1 MIGLV
6 DCNNFYVSCE
16 RVFNA
21 KLNGRAVGIM
31 SNNDGCIVARSN
43 ELKAL
48 GVEMG
53 TPAHHIRHLVDSGE
67 VILYSSNYELYG
79 DMSQRVQGIL
89 ERETA
94 GVEPYSIDEMFVRMD
109 GFTPEALQQH
119 ATSLHWKIH
128 RYTGIPVCV
137 GIAATHTLAKL
148 ANRIAKKHPGYPG
161 VCILHAE
168 SNEAKH
174 LLKQIEVGDVWGVGR
189 RLNERLQILGINTA
203 WDLRE
208 ADAKRLRRQF
218 SVNMERT
225 VLELRGISCLE
236 MNDFNEPRKRI
247 MTSRSFGQTTQQ
259 LADLQSAIRHH
270 AQRGAEKLR
279 EQKSLA
285 RAVLVFLKTNR
296 FRPDLPQYSPS
307 LVVEMERPSQD
318 TREILHAAQEAL
330 AKIHRPKYAYK
341 KAGVMLIDL
350 TDQNRQ
356 QLSLMDTPQS
366 EEERQRSQ
374 QLMATMDAL
383 NEKMGKGTVR
393 LGLPEKNAPWHLRCA
408 NRSPRYTTKWGELMK
423 AYTDEGA
430 AKMYKRKNN
439 IDRFTFVNHS
449 IDVFHFTTQRKG
461 NHCHGRHYVQHRCTA
476 FHHHAVSRH

>member
-16 RVFNA
+16 RVFNP
-21 KLNGRAVGIM
+21 KLEGRPVGIM
-31 SNNDGCIVARSN
+31 SNNDGCIIARSN

-48 GVEMG
+48 GIEMG
-53 TPAHHIRHLVDSGE
+53 TPAHHVRHLVDSGE

-79 DMSQRVQGIL
+79 DMSNRVQGIL
-89 ERETA
+89 EQETA

-109 GFTPEALQQH
+109 GFEPEALLAH
-119 ATSLHWKIH
+119 AKSLHWKIR

-137 GIAATHTLAKL
+137 GVAATHTLAKL
-148 ANRIAKKHPGYPG
+148 ANRVAKKHPAYPG
-161 VCILHAE
+161 VCILYAD
-168 SNEAKH
+168 SVKAKH
-174 LLKQIEVGDVWGVGR
+174 LLQQIEVSDVWGVGR

-208 ADAKRLRRQF
+208 ADAKRLRRKF

-236 MNDFNEPRKRI
+236 MNDLHEPRKRI
-247 MTSRSFGQTTQQ
+247 MTSRSFGRTTEQ
-259 LADLQSAIRHH
+259 LSDLQSAVRHH

-307 LVVEMERPSQD
+307 LVVELERPSQD
-318 TREILHAAQEAL
+318 TRDILHAAQEAL
-330 AKIHRPKYAYK
+330 HKIYRPKYGYK

-350 TDQNRQ
+350 TDENRQ
-356 QLSLMDTPQS
+356 QLSLMDTPQT
-366 EEERQRSQ
+366 EGERQRSQ
-374 QLMATMDAL
+374 KLMATMDAL

-393 LGLPEKNAPWHLRCA
+393 LGLSEKNAPWHLRCA
-408 NRSPRYTTKWGELMK
+408 HRSPRYTTNWDELMK
-423 AYTDEGA
+423 AYTDKDA
-430 AKMYKRKNN
+430 LK
-439 IDRFTFVNHS
+439 
-449 IDVFHFTTQRKG
+449 TTKTQNLFPQK
-461 NHCHGRHYVQHRCTA
+461 
-476 FHHHAVSRH
+476 

>member
-16 RVFNA
+16 RVFNP
-21 KLNGRAVGIM
+21 KIQRRPVGIM
-31 SNNDGCIVARSN
+31 SNNDGCIIARSE

-48 GVEMG
+48 GIEMG
-53 TPAHHIRHLVDSGE
+53 TPAHHVRHLVDRGE
-67 VILYSSNYELYG
+67 IVLYSSNYELYG
-79 DMSQRVQGIL
+79 DMSHRVQGIL
-89 ERETA
+89 ERETS

-109 GFTPEALQQH
+109 GFTPEGLQQH
-119 ATSLHWKIH
+119 AKKLHWMIR

-137 GIAATHTLAKL
+137 GVAPTHTLAKL

-161 VCILHAE
+161 VCIMHPE
-168 SNEAKH
+168 SDEARH
-174 LLKQIEVGDVWGVGR
+174 LLQQIDVGDVWGVGR
-189 RLNERLQILGINTA
+189 RLNERLQVMGIKTA

-208 ADAKRLRRQF
+208 ADAKRLRRKF

-247 MTSRSFGQTTQQ
+247 MTSRSFGRPTGQ
-259 LADLQSAIRHH
+259 LYDLQGAVRQH

-285 RAVLVFLKTNR
+285 RAVLVFLRTNR
-296 FRPDLPQYSPS
+296 FRPDLPQYAPNQ
-307 LVVEMERPSQD
+307 VVELERPTQD
-318 TREILHAAQEAL
+318 TRDILHAANEAL
-330 AKIHRPKYAYK
+330 AKIYRPKYAYT
-341 KAGVMLIDL
+341 KAGVMLLDL
-350 TDQNRQ
+350 TDQHRQ
-356 QLSLMDTPQS
+356 QLSLMDTPQT

-408 NRSPRYTTKWGELMK
+408 HRSPRYTTNWDELMR
-423 AYTDEGA
+423 AYTDEEA
-430 AKMYKRKNN
+430 VRRFKR
-439 IDRFTFVNHS
+439 S
-449 IDVFHFTTQRKG
+449 
-461 NHCHGRHYVQHRCTA
+461 
-476 FHHHAVSRH
+476 

>member
-16 RVFNA
+16 RVFNP

-43 ELKAL
+43 ELKAM

-53 TPAHHIRHLVDSGE
+53 TPAHHVRHLVDRGE

-79 DMSQRVQGIL
+79 DMSHRVQATL
-89 ERETA
+89 EQETA

-109 GFTPEALQQH
+109 GFTPEALLEH
-119 ATSLHWKIH
+119 AKSLHWKIH

-137 GIAATHTLAKL
+137 GVAATHTLAKL

-161 VCILHAE
+161 VCILHAD
-168 SNEAKH
+168 SDEAKH
-174 LLKQIEVGDVWGVGR
+174 LLQQIDVGDIWGIGR
-189 RLNERLQILGINTA
+189 RLNERLQILGIKTA

-208 ADAKRLRRQF
+208 ADAKRLRRKF

-236 MNDFNEPRKRI
+236 MNDLHEPKKRI
-247 MTSRSFGQTTQQ
+247 MTSRSFGRPTPH
-259 LADLQSAIRHH
+259 LYDLQGAIRQH

-279 EQKSLA
+279 EQQSLA
-285 RAVLVFLKTNR
+285 RAVLVFLKTDR

-330 AKIHRPKYAYK
+330 RKIYRPKYGYK
-341 KAGVMLIDL
+341 KAGVMMLDL
-350 TDQNRQ
+350 TDENRQ
-356 QLSLMDTPQS
+356 QLSLMDTPQT
-366 EEERQRSQ
+366 EEERQRSHK
-374 QLMATMDAL
+374 LMATMDAL

-408 NRSPRYTTKWGELMK
+408 HRSPRYTTNWDELMK
-423 AYTDEGA
+423 AYTDESA
-430 AKMYKRKNN
+430 TQSRS
-439 IDRFTFVNHS
+439 NHRS
-449 IDVFHFTTQRKG
+449 
-461 NHCHGRHYVQHRCTA
+461 
-476 FHHHAVSRH
+476 

>member
-16 RVFNA
+16 RVFNP
-21 KLNGRAVGIM
+21 KLRRRAVGIL

-53 TPAHHIRHLVDSGE
+53 TPAHHVRHLVERGE

-79 DMSQRVQGIL
+79 DMSHRVQSVL
-89 ERETA
+89 EEETA

-109 GFTPEALQQH
+109 GFTPEALLAH
-119 ATSLHWKIH
+119 AKSLRWKVG

-137 GIAATHTLAKL
+137 GVAATHTLAKL

-161 VCILHAE
+161 VCILHAD
-168 SNEAKH
+168 SDEARH
-174 LLKQIEVGDVWGVGR
+174 LLEQIDVGDVWGIGR
-189 RLNERLQILGINTA
+189 RLNERLQVMGIKTA

-208 ADAKRLRRQF
+208 ADAKRLRRKF
-218 SVNMERT
+218 SVNIERT
-225 VLELRGISCLE
+225 ALELRGIRCLE
-236 MNDFNEPRKRI
+236 MNDLHEPKQRI

-259 LADLQSAIRHH
+259 LSDLQGAIRHH

-279 EQKSLA
+279 QQKSLA
-285 RAVLVFLKTNR
+285 RAVMVFLKTNR
-296 FRPDLPQYSPS
+296 FRPDLPQYCPS
-307 LVVEMERPSQD
+307 VVVELERPTQD

-330 AKIHRPKYAYK
+330 RKIYRPKYAYK
-341 KAGVMLIDL
+341 KAGVMMLDL
-350 TDQNRQ
+350 TDQHRQ
-356 QLSLMDTPQS
+356 QLSLMDTPQT

-374 QLMATMDAL
+374 KLMATMDAL

-408 NRSPRYTTKWGELMK
+408 NRSPRYTTHWDELMV

-430 AKMYKRKNN
+430 AKKKKASFSN
-439 IDRFTFVNHS
+439 
-449 IDVFHFTTQRKG
+449 
-461 NHCHGRHYVQHRCTA
+461 
-476 FHHHAVSRH
+476 

>member
-16 RVFNA
+16 RVFNP
-21 KLNGRAVGIM
+21 KLNRRAVGIL

-53 TPAHHIRHLVDSGE
+53 TPAHHVRHLVERGE

-79 DMSQRVQGIL
+79 DMSHRVQSVL
-89 ERETA
+89 EEETA

-109 GFTPEALQQH
+109 GFTPEALLAH
-119 ATSLHWKIH
+119 AKTLRWKVR

-137 GIAATHTLAKL
+137 GVAATHTLAKL

-161 VCILHAE
+161 MCILHAD
-168 SNEAKH
+168 SDEARH
-174 LLKQIEVGDVWGVGR
+174 LLEQIDVGDVWGIGR
-189 RLNERLQILGINTA
+189 RLNERLQVMGIKTA

-208 ADAKRLRRQF
+208 ADAKRLRRKF
-218 SVNMERT
+218 SVNVERT
-225 VLELRGISCLE
+225 ALELRGIRCLE
-236 MNDFNEPRKRI
+236 MNDLHEPKQRI
-247 MTSRSFGQTTQQ
+247 MTSRSFGRPTQQ
-259 LADLQSAIRHH
+259 LTDLQGAIRHH

-279 EQKSLA
+279 QQKSLA
-285 RAVLVFLKTNR
+285 RAVMVFLKTNR
-296 FRPDLPQYSPS
+296 FRPDLPQYCPS
-307 LVVEMERPSQD
+307 VVVELERPTQD

-330 AKIHRPKYAYK
+330 RKIYRPNYAYK
-341 KAGVMLIDL
+341 KAGVMMLDL
-350 TDQNRQ
+350 TDQHRQ
-356 QLSLMDTPQS
+356 QLSLMDTPQT

-374 QLMATMDAL
+374 KLMATMDAL

-408 NRSPRYTTKWGELMK
+408 NRSPRYTTHWDELMK

-430 AKMYKRKNN
+430 AKRALA
-439 IDRFTFVNHS
+439 TS
-449 IDVFHFTTQRKG
+449 SL
-461 NHCHGRHYVQHRCTA
+461 RH
-476 FHHHAVSRH
+476 

>member
-16 RVFNA
+16 RVFNPA
-21 KLNGRAVGIM
+21 LNGRAVGIM

-53 TPAHHIRHLVDSGE
+53 TPAHHVQHLVQRGE

-79 DMSQRVQGIL
+79 DMSHRVQNVL
-89 ERETA
+89 EEETA

-109 GFTPEALQQH
+109 GFTPEALQAH
-119 ATSLHWKIH
+119 ANSLRWKIY
-128 RYTGIPVCV
+128 RYLGLPVCV
-137 GIAATHTLAKL
+137 GVAATHTLAKL

-168 SNEAKH
+168 SDEARH
-174 LLKQIEVGDVWGVGR
+174 LLQQIDVGDVWGIGR
-189 RLNERLQILGINTA
+189 RLNERLQVLGIKTA

-208 ADAKRLRRQF
+208 ADAKRLRRKF
-218 SVNMERT
+218 SVNVERT
-225 VLELRGISCLE
+225 ALELRGIRCLE
-236 MNDFNEPRKRI
+236 MNDLHEPKQRI
-247 MTSRSFGQTTQQ
+247 MTSRSFGRPTQQ
-259 LADLQSAIRHH
+259 LTDLQGAIRHH

-279 EQKSLA
+279 QQKSLA
-285 RAVLVFLKTNR
+285 RAVMVFLKTNR
-296 FRPDLPQYSPS
+296 FRPDLPQYCPS
-307 LVVEMERPSQD
+307 MVVELERPTQD

-330 AKIHRPKYAYK
+330 QKIYRPNYAYK
-341 KAGVMLIDL
+341 KAGVMMLDL
-350 TDQNRQ
+350 TDQHRQ
-356 QLSLMDTPQS
+356 QLSLMDTPQT

-374 QLMATMDAL
+374 KLMATMDAL

-408 NRSPRYTTKWGELMK
+408 NRSPRYTTHWDELMR
-423 AYTDEGA
+423 AYTDQGA
-430 AKMYKRKNN
+430 AKAAKY
-439 IDRFTFVNHS
+439 
-449 IDVFHFTTQRKG
+449 
-461 NHCHGRHYVQHRCTA
+461 
-476 FHHHAVSRH
+476 

>member
-16 RVFNA
+16 RVFNP
-21 KLNGRAVGIM
+21 KLNGRPVGIM
-31 SNNDGCIVARSN
+31 SNNDGCIIARSE

-48 GVEMG
+48 GIEMG
-53 TPAHHIRHLVDSGE
+53 TPAHQVRHLVERGE
-67 VILYSSNYELYG
+67 IVLHSSNYELYG
-79 DMSQRVQGIL
+79 DMSHRVQGIL

-109 GFTPEALQQH
+109 GFEPEALQAH
-119 ATSLHWKIH
+119 AQSLY
-128 RYTGIPVCV
+128 RRVRRGTGIPVCV
-137 GIAATHTLAKL
+137 GVAATHTLAKL
-148 ANRIAKKHPGYPG
+148 ANRIAKKHPAYPG
-161 VCILHAE
+161 VCILHAD
-168 SNEAKH
+168 SIKTKH
-174 LLKQIEVGDVWGVGR
+174 LLQQIEVSDVWGVGR

-208 ADAKRLRRQF
+208 ADAKRLRRKF

-247 MTSRSFGQTTQQ
+247 MTSRSFGRPSPH
-259 LADLQSAIRHH
+259 LHDLQGAVRQH

-285 RAVLVFLKTNR
+285 RAVLVFLKTDR

-307 LVVEMERPSQD
+307 LAVEMERPSQD
-318 TREILHAAQEAL
+318 TRDILHAAQEAL
-330 AKIHRPKYAYK
+330 RKIYRPKYGYK

-350 TDQNRQ
+350 TDENRQ
-356 QLSLMDTPQS
+356 QLSLMDTPQT

-374 QLMATMDAL
+374 KLMATMDAL

-408 NRSPRYTTKWGELMK
+408 NRSPRYTTNWDELMV

-430 AKMYKRKNN
+430 AKKKKVAMRPPGY
-439 IDRFTFVNHS
+439 
-449 IDVFHFTTQRKG
+449 
-461 NHCHGRHYVQHRCTA
+461 
-476 FHHHAVSRH
+476 